1 MQKEF
6 LLKSNNNDEI
16 QITAYGIENINTAP
30 CVICVHGF
38 KGFKDWGFVPY
49 LGDYFSEKGFLVV
62 TFNFSHNGVSGNS
75 TEFTEMNKFAS
86 NTVSREIDELLT
98 IIDFCKNKFFLDIK
112 LQKIGLIGHS
122 RGGGVGLIAS
132 TVSKDI
138 DAVTVWS
145 SIAFFD
151 RYSDRQKKEWRKNGY
166 FEILNSRTNQIMRLN
181 STLLDDIEN
190 NKNDKFNLKK
200 AVSALRKPLLIIH
213 GEQDLTVPVNEA
225 GLLYD
230 WSDKSLT
237 EFYKLNSAGHTFDIQ
252 HPFSG
257 SNEKFDRILELTES
271 FFSRCLI
278 EEFYN

>member
-1 MQKEF
+1 MTKDYI
-6 LLKSNNNDEI
+6 LKTSDNYDIRITTYFTDDRISSNCLI
-16 QITAYGIENINTAP
+16 F
-30 CVICVHGF
+30 VHGF